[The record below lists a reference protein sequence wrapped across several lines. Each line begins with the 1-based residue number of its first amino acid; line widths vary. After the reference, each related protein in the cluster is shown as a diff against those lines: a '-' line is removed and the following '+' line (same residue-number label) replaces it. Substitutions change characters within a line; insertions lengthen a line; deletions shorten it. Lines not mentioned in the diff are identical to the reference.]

1 MSSRRDNASPR
12 GLARDTSRRCGC
24 PGCLPQAAPGA
35 GPPGEHGSAGA
46 EGGASWAVA
55 PPRGGATPRQPKGG
69 AQGRGSP
76 LLRPRRVGA
85 SERRAV
91 LGSWVPAGWPRLL
104 TAPPRPPSCPRADS
118 HGGRGGDQAGSG
130 CAAAAL
136 PTQVSELWLWPR
148 LSIPDAEA
156 PCVGSGVQGP
166 PRGARESP
174 VIRPVRRPTRG
185 PPRSGGAGRRVPR
198 CGVSRSALRGNCVG
212 RPAGPSRGASELRAD
227 LLGGAGPSLQP
238 HARRVR
244 AESRPGVGPV
254 AEPGVWSVGV
264 ALRFPIYAE

>member
-1 MSSRRDNASPR
+1 MGYLPQ
-12 GLARDTSRRCGC
+12 CGR
-24 PGCLPQAAPGA
+24 PGCLPQAAAG
-35 GPPGEHGSAGA
+35 GPPGEQGSAWA

-55 PPRGGATPRQPKGG
+55 PPLGGATPGQPKGG
-69 AQGRGSP
+69 AQGRGTP

-104 TAPPRPPSCPRADS
+104 AAPPRPPSCPRADS
-118 HGGRGGDQAGSG
+118 HGGRGGDRTGSG

-136 PTQVSELWLWPR
+136 PTQVSELWLGPR
-148 LSIPDAEA
+148 LSIRDAEI
-156 PCVGSGVQGP
+156 PCVGLGVQGP

-198 CGVSRSALRGNCVG
+198 CGITASGG
-212 RPAGPSRGASELRAD
+212 RPGLAGEPRSGGRTTSGA
-227 LLGGAGPSLQP
+227 LGPRCSPTLGEFVRNRVLALDWRLSQVSGAW
-238 HARRVR
+238 
-244 AESRPGVGPV
+244 E
-254 AEPGVWSVGV
+254 
-264 ALRFPIYAE
+264 